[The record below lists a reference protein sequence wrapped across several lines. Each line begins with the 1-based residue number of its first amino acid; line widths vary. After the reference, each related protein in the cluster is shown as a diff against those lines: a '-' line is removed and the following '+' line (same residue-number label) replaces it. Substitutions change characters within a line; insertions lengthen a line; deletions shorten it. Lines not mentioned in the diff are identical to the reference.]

1 MTVAL
6 GLNVLT
12 LQATGVRLGMILQ
25 AFATI
30 ATGIV
35 IAFIYSWKFALFV
48 FGVMPFMLVGAV
60 MQIRLAK
67 GFSMKNKAELEEAGK
82 VMSSAKRGHKNHGI
96 FGFCAQKTSR
106 FQNQCS
112 MCVPTCVNA

>member
-82 VMSSAKRGHKNHGI
+82 VMSSAKRATKITGSLVFVPKRLRVFKI
-96 FGFCAQKTSR
+96 SVR
-106 FQNQCS
+106 
-112 MCVPTCVNA
+112 CVCPRA